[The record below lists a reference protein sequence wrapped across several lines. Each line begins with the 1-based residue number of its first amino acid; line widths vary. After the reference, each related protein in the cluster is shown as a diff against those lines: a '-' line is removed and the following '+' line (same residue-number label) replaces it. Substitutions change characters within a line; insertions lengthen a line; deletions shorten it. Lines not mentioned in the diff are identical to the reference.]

1 MMPGISRREALRIFR
16 DASLTLYLAGCSWP
30 GGQGKTI
37 KAARAGSP
45 EISDWLKQNSPINR
59 LLPPIAPAVFS
70 GDAPHRAHQLIR
82 DRSAPVNGR
91 IASTQR
97 CSLAIV
103 GGGLSG
109 LATAYLLRDSKPL
122 LLEQAARFGG
132 NSKGESW
139 QGIDYSIG
147 AAYFLKPESSLPYYA
162 MLDELGI
169 LQLANTPQEAA
180 PVELRGSLVEDWW
193 TNGYPEESQEG
204 RRQRTTLKKY
214 FETTFAA
221 ETMPYPDIPLVGGE
235 ADTLVLSLD
244 EQNFLEHL
252 EQKVGGSL
260 VPVIRTALEH
270 YCWSSMGA
278 SMSEVSAAAGM
289 NFYCAEFG
297 ELEVC
302 PGGNAAVAERILEA
316 LAGEL
321 PAENLRA
328 NSAVLEVSV
337 SGQGVDLLWADEQG
351 ELHAATA
358 DAAVLACP
366 KFIVKRILRDI
377 EPERLEAIGTLSYR
391 AYLVANVCLDAECG
405 RQLYDMYLLSQGS
418 SRDAVADSLQQ
429 QATDVIFAN
438 FGQSASG
445 QCVLTLYR
453 PLPFEG
459 GRGLVLSD
467 ERFTDYQAEFRQQVS
482 DQVLPLLGLSAADI
496 RDIRIARWG
505 HPLPVAR
512 QGFYQQ
518 RTYEQLRAPYRGK
531 VFFVQQDNWA
541 LPAFETALTEAFLHH
556 EQIRAALKN

>member
-1 MMPGISRREALRIFR
+1 MPGISRREALRIFR

-30 GGQGKTI
+30 GGQNKPVQ
-37 KAARAGSP
+37 AARASSP
-45 EISDWLKQNSPINR
+45 EIANWLKNNSPINR
-59 LLPPIAPAVFS
+59 LLPQIAPAVFS

-82 DRSAPVNGR
+82 DRSAPLDGR

-109 LATAYLLRDSKPL
+109 LATAYLLRDAKPL

-147 AAYFLKPESSLPYYA
+147 AAYFLKPESTLPYYA
-162 MLDELGI
+162 MLDELGV
-169 LQLANTPQEAA
+169 LQLANTPHEAA

-193 TNGYPEESQEG
+193 ANGYPGESEEG
-204 RRQRTTLKKY
+204 RRQRTLLKTY
-214 FETTFAA
+214 FETTFEA
-221 ETMPYPDIPLVGGE
+221 ESGPYPDIPLVGGE
-235 ADTLVLSLD
+235 ADRLVLSLD
-244 EQNFLEHL
+244 EQNFLQHL

-270 YCWSSMGA
+270 YCWSSMGS
-278 SMSEVSAAAGM
+278 SMSEVSAAAAM

-302 PGGNAAVAERILEA
+302 PGGNSAVTERILEA
-316 LAGEL
+316 LANEL
-321 PAENLRA
+321 PADNLRA
-328 NSAVLEVSV
+328 NSAVIEVSV
-337 SGQGVDLLWADEQG
+337 SEQGVDLLWADGQG
-351 ELHAATA
+351 ELHKATA

-366 KFIVKRILRDI
+366 KFIVKRILGDI
-377 EPERLEAIGTLSYR
+377 EPERLEAIDSLTYR
-391 AYLVANVCLDAECG
+391 AYLVANVCLDGDCA
-405 RQLYDMYLLSQGS
+405 RQLYDMYLLSEGS
-418 SRDAVADSLQQ
+418 SRDAVADSLRQK
-429 QATDVIFAN
+429 ATDVIFAN
-438 FGQSASG
+438 FGQSEKG
-445 QCVLTLYR
+445 HCVLTLYR
-453 PLPFEG
+453 PLPFDG
-459 GRGLVLSD
+459 GRGMVLAD
-467 ERFTDYQAEFRQQVS
+467 EGFAHYQEEFRQQVS
-482 DQVLPLLGLSAADI
+482 KQVLPLLGLSAANI

-512 QGFYQQ
+512 QGFYRQ
-518 RTYEQLRAPYRGK
+518 RTYEKLRAPYRDK

-556 EQIRAALKN
+556 EQIRAALKT

>member
-1 MMPGISRREALRIFR
+1 MSSGITRRETLRIFR
-16 DASLTLYLAGCSWP
+16 DASLTLYLAGCSLP
-30 GGQGKTI
+30 RGQGE
-37 KAARAGSP
+37 AMQGVRAGSP
-45 EISDWLKQNSPINR
+45 DISDWLQQNSPINR
-59 LLPPIAPAVFS
+59 LLPRIAPAVFS

-82 DRSAPVNGR
+82 DRTAPLGDQV
-91 IASTQR
+91 ASSRR

-109 LATAYLLRDSKPL
+109 LTTAYLLRDKQPL

-147 AAYFLKPESSLPYYA
+147 AAYFLKPESSLPYYP
-162 MLDELGI
+162 MLKELGV
-169 LQLANTPQEAA
+169 LELANTPHEAA

-193 TNGYPEESQEG
+193 SNGYPGETQEG
-204 RRQRTTLKKY
+204 RQQRTTLKSY

-221 ETMPYPDIPLVGGE
+221 ETAPYPDIPMVGGE
-235 ADTLVLSLD
+235 ASELVLALD
-244 EQNFLEHL
+244 GESFLAHL
-252 EQKVGGSL
+252 ERKVGGPL

-278 SMSEVSAAAGM
+278 SMSEVSAAAAM

-316 LAGEL
+316 LASEL

-328 NSAVLEVSV
+328 SSSVLKVSA
-337 SGQGVDLLWADEQG
+337 SGQGVELLWADEQG
-351 ELHAATA
+351 DLHTATA

-366 KFIVKRILRDI
+366 KFIVKRILSDI
-377 EPERLEAIGTLSYR
+377 EPERLEAMESLSYR
-391 AYLVANVCLDAECG
+391 AYLVANVCLDEHCA
-405 RQLYDMYLLSQGS
+405 RQLYDMYLLGSGS
-418 SRDAVADSLQQ
+418 SRDAAADSFRQ

-438 FGQSASG
+438 FGQSEKG

-459 GRGLVLSD
+459 GRGLILAD
-467 ERFTDYQAEFRQQVS
+467 ERFAHYRQEFREQVS
-482 DQVLPLLGLSAADI
+482 KQVLPLLGLSPENI
-496 RDIRIARWG
+496 KDIRIARWG

-512 QGFYQQ
+512 QGFY
-518 RTYEQLRAPYRGK
+518 RERVYEKLRAPHRGR

-541 LPAFETALTEAFLHH
+541 LPAFETALTEAFHFH
-556 EQIRAALKN
+556 EQIRAALVK